1 MSTVHA
7 PTHTRSLRRWL
18 VAGVAVATTAAMT
31 TFGGVASAAHAPVE
45 LGTADSFAVLAGSTV
60 TNTGPSTIAGDLGLS
75 PGSSVTGFP
84 PGTVTGGTQHVSDD
98 VAIQAKADLTTAYN
112 DAAGRAVTGTVSADL
127 GGQTFVDGTYFQ
139 ATDMALTG
147 TVTLD
152 AQNNPNA
159 VFIFQA
165 ADTLTIASGGTVAL
179 INGASPCN
187 VFWQVGSSATLGT
200 NADFVGTVIAL
211 TSITVNTGA
220 TVQGRLLA
228 RNGAVTLDNN
238 VITAPDCE
246 APTTTSTPPT
256 TTAPTDTT
264 EPTTP
269 TTTGTTDPDDS
280 TTPTTTGT
288 TDTDDSTTPTTTGP
302 SDSTTPTTSVPVPTT
317 TVPNGAS
324 VMPLLPILLPAILI
338 GGSVAAAPFVGPV
351 IGQSLGDL
359 GIPLPA
365 LPEFPPLAGS
375 AMPGPAPALPVAPA
389 PMAPGPEAP
398 NGRGAAPGA
407 TGGATGP
414 VTAGTAVLMTGS
426 MGDFELPLPA
436 GVRLPPLPFIR

>member
-1 MSTVHA
+1 
-7 PTHTRSLRRWL
+7 
-18 VAGVAVATTAAMT
+18 VATVVAMLA
-31 TFGGVASAAHAPVE
+31 FGGVATAAHAPVE
-45 LGTADSFAVLAGSTV
+45 LGTAESFAVLAGSTV
-60 TNTGPSTIAGDLGLS
+60 TNTGPSTITGDLGLS

-84 PGTVTGGTQHVSDD
+84 PGTVTGGAQYVSDS
-98 VAIQAKADLTTAYN
+98 VAIQAKADLATAYL

-147 TVTLD
+147 TVTLNG
-152 AQNNPNA
+152 QNNPNA

-165 ADTLTIASGGTVAL
+165 ADTLTIASDSTVLL
-179 INGASPCN
+179 INGANPCN

-200 NADFVGTVIAL
+200 NTTFVGTVMAL

-220 TVQGRLLA
+220 TVQGRVLA
-228 RNGAVTLDNN
+228 RTGAVTLDNN

-246 APTTTSTPPT
+246 PPTTTTVPSTPPT
-256 TTAPTDTT
+256 GTT

-269 TTTGTTDPDDS
+269 TTTETTNP
-280 TTPTTTGT
+280 
-288 TDTDDSTTPTTTGP
+288 DDSTTPTTTGP
-302 SDSTTPTTSVPVPTT
+302 SDSTTPTTSVPIPTT
-317 TVPNGAS
+317 TVPTGAS

-338 GGSVAAAPFVGPV
+338 GGSVAAAPVVGPM

-359 GIPLPA
+359 GFPLPA
-365 LPEFPPLAGS
+365 LPDFPPLAGS
-375 AMPGPAPALPVAPA
+375 AMPGPAPLQPVAPA
-389 PMAPGPEAP
+389 PMAPGPESP
-398 NGRGAAPGA
+398 NGRGGEPGIA
-407 TGGATGP
+407 GGVNGA
-414 VTAGTAVLMTGS
+414 VTANTVVLMTGS

>member
-1 MSTVHA
+1 
-7 PTHTRSLRRWL
+7 
-18 VAGVAVATTAAMT
+18 MT
-31 TFGGVASAAHAPVE
+31 TTVGVASAAHAPVE

-84 PGTVTGGTQHVSDD
+84 PGTVTGGTQHVSDS
-98 VAIQAKADLTTAYN
+98 VAIQAKADLTTAYD

-147 TVTLD
+147 TVTLN

-165 ADTLTIASGGTVAL
+165 ADTLTIASGGTVEL
-179 INGASPCN
+179 VNGANPCN
-187 VFWQVGSSATLGT
+187 VFWQVGASATLGT
-200 NADFVGTVIAL
+200 NSTFVGTVMAL

-246 APTTTSTPPT
+246 PPTTTTPPT
-256 TTAPTDTT
+256 TTEPTDTT

-269 TTTGTTDPDDS
+269 TTTETTDPDDS
-280 TTPTTTGT
+280 TTPTTGT
-288 TDTDDSTTPTTTGP
+288 TDPSTSVPTTPTTTGP
-302 SDSTTPTTSVPVPTT
+302 SEPTTPTTSVPAPPT
-317 TVPNGAS
+317 TVPNVAS
-324 VMPLLPILLPAILI
+324 GIPLLPILLPAILI
-338 GGSVAAAPFVGPV
+338 GGSVAAAPIVGPM

-359 GIPLPA
+359 GFSLPA

-375 AMPGPAPALPVAPA
+375 AMPGPGPVQPVAPA
-389 PMAPGPEAP
+389 PMAPGPESP
-398 NGRGAAPGA
+398 NGRGGEPGA
-407 TGGATGP
+407 MGDVTGP
-414 VTAGTAVLMTGS
+414 VAADTAGTAVLTTGS
-426 MGDFELPLPA
+426 MGDFELPLPS